1 MQLKIINNDTVQ
13 LKIIDNEDTV
23 QLKIIDNED
32 TVQLKYFIYRRPTL
46 YPVEIAV
53 DFLKSL

>member
-1 MQLKIINNDTVQ
+1 MNTDFEVQKALKIKMGFLVFR
-13 LKIIDNEDTV
+13 ER
-23 QLKIIDNED
+23 EF
-32 TVQLKYFIYRRPTL
+32 FIYRRPTL